1 MQSKIAITEIFYSL
15 QGESSYA
22 GLPCIFIRLSGCN
35 LRCNYCDAGYTWMD
49 GDLLAIEEI
58 LSTIRDYPCNLVE
71 VTGGEP
77 LHQQQCLQLLDL
89 LLQENKT
96 VLLET
101 NGSMEIKDVPA
112 EVISI
117 LDVKC
122 PDSGSGNSF
131 HPDNLKEIKRRSLTR
146 PGSCE
151 LKFVL
156 SSEEDYFWAKN
167 FLSENELHGV
177 LPILFSPVQNRI
189 EPRDLA
195 GWIMDDGLVVRLQLQ
210 LHTIIWPDIP
220 RGV

>member
-1 MQSKIAITEIFYSL
+1 MQSNISISEIFYSL

-22 GLPCIFIRLSGCN
+22 GLPCVFIRLSGCN
-35 LRCNYCDAGYTWMD
+35 LRCNYCDAEYTWMD
-49 GDLLAIEEI
+49 GDQLAIEKI
-58 LSTIRDYPCNLVE
+58 LSAIRDYPCNLVE

-77 LHQQQCLQLLDL
+77 LYQQQCLQLLDT
-89 LLQENKT
+89 LLQEKKT

-101 NGSMEIKDVPA
+101 NGSIEIVNVPA
-112 EVISI
+112 EVVSI

-131 HPDNLKEIKRRSLTR
+131 HPNNIKEIKKRSLTR

-156 SSEEDYFWAKN
+156 SSREDYNWAKM
-167 FLSENELHGV
+167 FLSKNELYGV
-177 LPILFSPVQNRI
+177 LPILFSPVKNGI
-189 EPRDLA
+189 APPDLA
-195 GWIMDDGLVVRLQLQ
+195 SWIMDDGLVVRLQLQ
-210 LHTIIWPDIP
+210 LHTILWPDVP